1 MTKSME
7 QELPAEDRWI
17 LMIETSQR
25 QGSVALGS
33 VGGEFID
40 ELSFSPGLVHGKEL
54 LPRIDEL
61 ISSHGSRS
69 QLGVVAVS
77 RGPGSFTGIRI
88 GVAAA
93 KAIGWGLGIPTI
105 GLSSLECMI
114 HGLIHRLGPDI
125 SGRWAAILDASGGDR
140 DLGIFEISAGQITVI
155 EDERAV
161 RVEDLPPLISQG
173 TGVVG
178 SGCRDVEW
186 PEGTPIAPIEADQP
200 PAGSGLVL
208 AHRKLE
214 LMRAGSPAEAGWDN
228 PHQLQPRYLR
238 VSRAEEVRR
247 QKLAEQDHR

>member
-1 MTKSME
+1 MTDSAPL
-7 QELPAEDRWI
+7 QLPEDDRWI

-25 QGSVALGS
+25 QGSVALGT
-33 VGGEFID
+33 VGGDLIE
-40 ELSFSPGLVHGKEL
+40 ELPFSPGLVHGKEL

-61 ISSHGSRS
+61 VSKHGTRS
-69 QLGVVAVS
+69 QLGMVAVS

-114 HGLIHRLGPDI
+114 HGLGPDS

-140 DLGIFEISAGQITVI
+140 DLGIYQVDDQSIEII

-161 RVEDLPPLISQG
+161 RVEDLPTLIEAG

-178 SGCRDVEW
+178 SGCRDVDWSKEVFV
-186 PEGTPIAPIEADQP
+186 APIDKDQP
-200 PAGSGLVL
+200 PASSGLVL
-208 AHRKLE
+208 ARRKLE
-214 LMRAGSPAEAGWDN
+214 LLRSGSASEESWNN

-247 QKLAEQDHR
+247 KKLAEQGRQ

>member
-1 MTKSME
+1 MS
-7 QELPAEDRWI
+7 QESRREIPADHQWI

-25 QGSVALGS
+25 QGSIALGT
-33 VGGEFID
+33 VAGEFID
-40 ELSFSPGLVHGKEL
+40 EQLFSPGLVHSKEL
-54 LPRIDEL
+54 MPRIDDL
-61 ISSHGSRS
+61 ISRHGSRS
-69 QLGVVAVS
+69 QLGIVAVS

-93 KAIGWGLGIPTI
+93 KAIGWALGIPTL

-114 HGLIHRLGPDI
+114 HGLGPETC
-125 SGRWAAILDASGGDR
+125 GRWAAILDASGGDR
-140 DLGIFEISAGQITVI
+140 DLGIFEISDGSLKVI

-161 RVEDLPPLISQG
+161 RVEDLPTLITEG

-186 PEGTPIAPIEADQP
+186 SESTPVAPLEMDQP
-200 PAGSGLVL
+200 PAKSGLVL
-208 AHRKLE
+208 ASK
-214 LMRAGSPAEAGWDN
+214 MVKSIASGAEAPAGWEN

-247 QKLAEQDHR
+247 QKLAEQDRS